1 MSNVKVVAIEPVN
14 GQTPGSRFEV
24 SEREARQLIDKK
36 LVKMDAP
43 VSNKMKP
50 QAENK
55 ANPSPAAGKAQTSSA
70 LPAARASAKKTVTK
84 SVAGAKVPKTG
95 E

>member
-1 MSNVKVVAIEPVN
+1 MSKVNVVAIEPVN
-14 GQTPGSRFEV
+14 GHGPGARFEV
-24 SEREARQLIDKK
+24 SEREARQLEAKR

-70 LPAARASAKKTVTK
+70 LPAARASARKTATK
-84 SVAGAKVPKTG
+84 SVAGEKAPTTG